1 MTFEALETSRE
12 SGNLIEFFVFTQ
24 GVVTTRF
31 TSFNR
36 DINFGGFTFLTT
48 QISRTEVQASVE
60 DSVNEIKITL
70 PLDNP
75 IPQQYINNV
84 PGRLIEVQVLRAHA
98 DDPIE
103 ETLLVFSGFIAQVN
117 FDGALEAT
125 LTCSPN
131 TAVFKRAGPRFNYQG
146 LCNHI
151 LYDDGC
157 KVDINLFTFTG
168 NVSDVSGRDIT
179 VDGLLAAKGAGF
191 TVSGFVRTPASGT
204 DDSRL
209 VLAQAGDVLT
219 LLNAFS
225 VPVLNTDVDV
235 FAGCAHDITT
245 CDVKFAAVL
254 NYGGFP
260 FVPEKNPFNSS
271 LRGGK

>member
-1 MTFEALETSRE
+1 MSFEPLETSRE
-12 SGNLIEFFVFTQ
+12 SGNLIELFVFRQ
-24 GVVTTRF
+24 GAVTTRF

-36 DINFGGFTFLTT
+36 DIIFAGFQFLTT
-48 QISRTEVQASVE
+48 QISRTEIQASVE

-70 PLDNP
+70 PLDNA

-84 PGRLIEVQVLRAHA
+84 PGRLIQVEVLRAHA
-98 DDPIE
+98 DDPIQ
-103 ETLLVFSGFIAQVN
+103 ETVLVFSGFIAQVN

-151 LYDDGC
+151 LYDNGC
-157 KVDINLFTFTG
+157 KVDINLFRFVG
-168 NVSDVSGRDIT
+168 NVSSASGREIT
-179 VDGLLAAKGAGF
+179 VDGLFAAEGADWA
-191 TVSGFVRTPASGT
+191 VSGFVRTPAGGF

-209 VLAQAGDVLT
+209 VLKQAGDVLT
-219 LLNAFS
+219 LLNDFS
-225 VPVLNTDVDV
+225 VPVLNTTVDV